1 MKGNSLIT
9 NSQWLSLYALN
20 MGRKGKKSKQMLTCL
35 CVPSLYG
42 CSLMR
47 GRCTKN
53 GLRLEGTTGRCGG
66 ASGTAPW
73 HARKDTGHAFLR
85 FACLPAPAPP
95 CFFHCYQSDSVR
107 VVTVLG
113 DRQIRQH
120 ENDSSGSVSATKI
133 TASRADQNFRTGR
146 SRL

>member
-1 MKGNSLIT
+1 
-9 NSQWLSLYALN
+9 
-20 MGRKGKKSKQMLTCL
+20 MLTCL

-120 ENDSSGSVSATKI
+120 ENDSSGSVSATNRVFGWGLGRVGMERTRSHSCLDGDEESGLAPEENIPLRYCNIPKI
-133 TASRADQNFRTGR
+133 T
-146 SRL
+146 